1 MYKDSIRLNDNF
13 KYSINLNM
21 DLHNVDKVN
30 SFIASNTAID
40 ILTELINTIE
50 SDNPKP
56 ILFVGPYGKG
66 KSHLLL
72 VLSELL
78 YAYQFKGCNTI
89 VNQLEGIDSKFSH
102 SLEKIKNKRYLP
114 IVLSGGYDSFKS
126 EIIIEI
132 KKRLRDENIDVSN
145 YPTAFETALDLI
157 SKWQEENY
165 ANKRMSD
172 FLRNY
177 KTNFEDFREDL
188 NKYNSSSLMLF
199 KLLHRHIMYGQEFQP
214 LTTQNITRLF
224 DEISNYLIKN
234 TVFDGVLLVLDEFS
248 KLLEGS
254 SAVEVY
260 SEIQNLAE
268 LATNSSFRMICVA
281 HKRIG
286 SYLNHLSDEK
296 RDEWK
301 KIEGRFYTLYFGL
314 FEDQSY
320 YYHLIE
326 QAVQKNNLSCDELLD
341 KSKIIYTAFAHAFSS
356 GISNQTIIRGAFPL
370 NPYTTYSLIKLSE
383 RVAQNERTLF
393 TFLCGD
399 TNGTLRTIIEKS
411 DDDLVGVDVL
421 YDYFK
426 DAFENN
432 RNALEYKIY
441 IQTETLLKEITDKIE
456 IKIIKGLAVINIINE
471 KNVLSPTEDNL
482 ERAINNLGIHNSV
495 KSMIERGFL
504 LKKSNTNHLM
514 FLSGSGDNVQEEI
527 NRLIEIKF
535 RNTKFHEGY
544 DLLFNDKFILPKRH
558 NFRNGIVRFFRV
570 KFISEEMIRTPGFNL
585 IAFLNKDFAD
595 GFVVFIVCQKEYG
608 LIECS
613 KKFEYEK
620 KLVLSSLDLDAR
632 QLETM
637 HNLLAINELLDKK
650 KQYEFDQ
657 YTITELTI
665 LQNEYETHLNE
676 YFEEVIN
683 QKIPS
688 TFYYRGKILEM
699 IDKYKNVHSHLN
711 RICDEIYCDSPIMN
725 YELLNKNLISTQAKK
740 AREYL
745 LKKTFYPEYSS
756 SNLRETSAEKIM
768 YKALVEKTG
777 LSELE
782 LKTDA
787 ENIKKDNKYNRVLL
801 EIDSFLKTR
810 NGNCNIIELYDLLQE
825 PPYGLRKGVIIVFLA
840 KYLAPIRKR
849 VVLLMGKK
857 ELSLDV
863 DQLDHIDANPE
874 IYSLYLPQNDEFQD
888 KYLIRLKEMFDLEDK
903 YSESN
908 IYEQIYKGMTDFLN
922 GLPVSSR
929 KISNSFEGNINTTNK
944 MNQQLLKELVQ
955 YDVNAKELLI
965 DTIPQKIFKEKDYSK
980 IINQIEIFKELL
992 ISHSCNLRKHI
1003 KLITIKTLSNDQT
1016 TLRNSIISFING
1028 LESDKIKHIENVS
1041 FNKLI
1046 EYTKSIKTDDNLII
1060 EDLAHLFTGLSVDD
1074 WNDKS
1079 LAIFESSIKQI
1090 SDEYNSLDKIALDKI
1105 KKDKVIFRSSQGN
1118 TKEKYYTRT
1127 GPTNDT
1133 SDVIKEFVGLLK
1145 DYGFDDKDKTEIIL
1159 TLLEK
1164 FLEGDI

>member
-1 MYKDSIRLNDNF
+1 
-13 KYSINLNM
+13 M
-21 DLHNVDKVN
+21 DLHHIDKVN

-78 YAYQFKGCNTI
+78 YSHQFEGCTRI
-89 VNQLEGIDSKFSH
+89 VDQLVSIDSKFND
-102 SLEKIKNKRYLP
+102 SLEKIKYKRYLP

-132 KKRLRDENIDVSN
+132 KKRLQEENIDASN
-145 YPTAFETALDLI
+145 YPTAFEVALKLI
-157 SKWQEENY
+157 KKWQEDSY
-165 ANKRMSD
+165 ANGIMSE
-172 FLRNY
+172 FLQKSNISVEAFSKGLTNY
-177 KTNFEDFREDL
+177 N
-188 NKYNSSSLMLF
+188 NNSIKLF
-199 KLLHRHIMYGQEFQP
+199 KSLHGQIMYGQEFQP

-224 DEISNYLIKN
+224 VEISNYLIEN
-234 TVFDGVLLVLDEFS
+234 TDFDGVLLVLDEFS

-260 SEIQNLAE
+260 SEVQNLAE

-326 QAVQKNNLSCDELLD
+326 QAVQKNNLNCDDLLE
-341 KSKIIYTAFAHAFSS
+341 KSDSIYTAFTHAFNSEVS
-356 GISNQTIIRGAFPL
+356 HQTIIRGAFPL

-441 IQTETLLKEITDKIE
+441 IQAETLLRELTDKNE
-456 IKIIKGLAVINIINE
+456 IRVIKGLAVINIINE

-482 ERAINNLGIHNSV
+482 ERALNNQGIHNSV
-495 KSMIERGFL
+495 QSMIERGFL
-504 LKKSNTNHLM
+504 LRKSNTNHLM
-514 FLSGSGDNVQEEI
+514 FLSGSGDNVQEQI

-558 NFRNGIVRFFRV
+558 NFNNGIVRFFRV

-585 IAFLNKDFAD
+585 IAFLNEDFAD
-595 GFVVFIVCQKEYG
+595 GFIVFIICQKEFD
-608 LIECS
+608 LIEYS
-613 KKFEYEK
+613 EKIKNEK
-620 KLVLSSLDLDAR
+620 KIVLSILNLDVR

-637 HNLLAINELLDKK
+637 HNLLAINELIEKK
-650 KQYEFDQ
+650 KQFEFDQ

-665 LQNEYETHLNE
+665 LQNEYEAHLNE
-676 YFEEVIN
+676 YFDEVID
-683 QKIPS
+683 QKTPS
-688 TFYYRGKILEM
+688 IFYYKAKRLEM
-699 IDKYKNVHSHLN
+699 IDKYKDIHSHLN
-711 RICDEIYCDSPIMN
+711 RICDEIYSDSPIMN
-725 YELLNKNLISTQAKK
+725 YELLNKNNISTQAKK

-745 LKKTFYPEYSS
+745 LKKIFYPEYSS

-768 YKALVEKTG
+768 YNALVEKTG
-777 LSELE
+777 LAELE
-782 LKTDA
+782 LKIDDDSSI
-787 ENIKKDNKYNRVLL
+787 NNNKYNRILL
-801 EIDSFLKTR
+801 EIDSFFKVKTEGR
-810 NGNCNIIELYDLLQE
+810 SIRELYDLLQDC
-825 PPYGLRKGVIIVFLA
+825 PYGLRKGVIIVFLA
-840 KYLAPIRKR
+840 KYLSPIRKR

-857 ELSLDV
+857 ELSLDA

-874 IYSLYLPQNDEFQD
+874 IYSLYIPRNDETQD
-888 KYLIRLKEMFDLEDK
+888 KYLISLKEMFDLEDK
-903 YSESN
+903 YSEFN
-908 IYEQIYKGMTDFLN
+908 IYEQIHKGMMDFLN
-922 GLPVSSR
+922 SLPVSSK
-929 KISNSFEGNINTTNK
+929 KISHTFDGYSKSYNE
-944 MNQQLLKELVQ
+944 MNYQLLSDIVK

-965 DTIPQKIFKEKDYSK
+965 ETIPKQIYKETDYPKIIEYIMKFKESLKSK
-980 IINQIEIFKELL
+980 GD
-992 ISHSCNLRKHI
+992 SLRHHI
-1003 KLITIKTLSNDQT
+1003 KDIVVKNLNHDQL
-1016 TLRNSIISFING
+1016 TLRDTVLAFVNSID
-1028 LESDKIKHIENVS
+1028 SDKIKHIDNAS

-1046 EYTKSIKTDDNLII
+1046 EYANSIKMDDNLIT
-1060 EDLAHLFTGLSVDD
+1060 EDLAYLFTGLTIDD

-1079 LAIFESSIKQI
+1079 LKIFESSISQI
-1090 SDEYNSLDKIALDKI
+1090 RDEYYLLDKITFDNI
-1105 KKDKVIFRSSQGN
+1105 KKDKVVFSSIHGN
-1118 TKEKYYTRT
+1118 IKEKYYTRT
-1127 GPTNDT
+1127 GLTNDT
-1133 SDVIKEFVGLLK
+1133 SDAIKELLGLLN
-1145 DYGFDDKDKTEIIL
+1145 DYDFDDKDKTEIML